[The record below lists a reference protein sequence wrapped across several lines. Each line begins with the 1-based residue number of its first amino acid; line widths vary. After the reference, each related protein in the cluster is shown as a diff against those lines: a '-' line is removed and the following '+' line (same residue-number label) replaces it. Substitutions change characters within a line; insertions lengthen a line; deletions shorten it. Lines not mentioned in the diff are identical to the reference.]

1 MLNASRNHGLGGPVE
16 RYEIETFLTL
26 AEELHFTRTAERL
39 LVSPGRVSQTIKKLE
54 RRIGGALFERSS
66 RHVTLTPVGRQLHAE
81 LLPAYQQ
88 VQQAVANASA
98 ACRGLSGVLRVG
110 FSAPWCGDLIVRA
123 AEGFHARHPR
133 CTVEIQ
139 EVTFTAAFTA
149 LRGDD
154 LDLLVIELPVDGPDV
169 AVGPLLFSERR
180 ALVVPASHDLAAQ
193 ETLSQEDLALLPLIT
208 PVGVSQNFLDA
219 IYPRRTP
226 GGRSVPRGPTAVG
239 WQEMLSLVGAGK
251 GGTTVSARAA
261 EYHGRPDV
269 VYVPFDDAPPVDY
282 APVWLEGGESVELQ
296 AFVRALL
303 EFSTA
308 R

>member
-1 MLNASRNHGLGGPVE
+1 ME
-16 RYEIETFLTL
+16 RYEIETFLAL

-66 RHVTLTPVGRQLHAE
+66 RHVTLTPVGRQLYAE

-88 VQQAVANASA
+88 IQRALGNASA
-98 ACRGLSGVLRVG
+98 AFAGLSGVLRVG

-123 AEGFHARHPR
+123 AGRFQACYPQ

-139 EVTFTAAFTA
+139 EVTFTAAFAA
-149 LRGDD
+149 LRNDD
-154 LDLLVIELPVDGPDV
+154 LDLLIKELPVDGPEF
-169 AVGPLLFSERR
+169 AVGTLLFSERR
-180 ALVVPASHDLAAQ
+180 ALVVPAIHQLAAQ
-193 ETLSQEDLALLPLIT
+193 ETVSQEDLALLPLIT
-208 PVGVSQNFLDA
+208 PVGASQNFLDA
-219 IYPRRTP
+219 YYPRRTP
-226 GGRSVPRGPTAVG
+226 GGRSIPQGPAAMA

-261 EYHGRPDV
+261 GYHNRPDV

-282 APVWLEGGESVELQ
+282 APMWLKSSESAKLQ
-296 AFVRALL
+296 AFVRVLL
-303 EFSTA
+303 EFAPT